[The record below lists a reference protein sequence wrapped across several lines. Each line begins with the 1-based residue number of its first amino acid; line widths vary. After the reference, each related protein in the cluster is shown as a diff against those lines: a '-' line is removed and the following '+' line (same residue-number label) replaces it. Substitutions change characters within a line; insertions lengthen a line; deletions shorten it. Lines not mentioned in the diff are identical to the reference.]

1 MACPIPQGG
10 HNKGLIVSIILFSLC
25 SIRMS
30 ETTKGLKS
38 LFVTKILD
46 NCRYPLKVAAL
57 MAVLMVLEAA
67 YVISRKMRSPILLQ
81 IQCSN
86 SRYDGQI
93 LTITSTPQLLGWP
106 TVAQRQ
112 PKRSSTT
119 PPPSWRPLPFC
130 GRIRTPLL
138 QSSCMSCVVTL
149 RKKQLD
155 PFRGLATVY

>member
-57 MAVLMVLEAA
+57 MAVLMVLAKA

-106 TVAQRQ
+106 TVA
-112 PKRSSTT
+112 
-119 PPPSWRPLPFC
+119 
-130 GRIRTPLL
+130 
-138 QSSCMSCVVTL
+138 
-149 RKKQLD
+149 
-155 PFRGLATVY
+155 